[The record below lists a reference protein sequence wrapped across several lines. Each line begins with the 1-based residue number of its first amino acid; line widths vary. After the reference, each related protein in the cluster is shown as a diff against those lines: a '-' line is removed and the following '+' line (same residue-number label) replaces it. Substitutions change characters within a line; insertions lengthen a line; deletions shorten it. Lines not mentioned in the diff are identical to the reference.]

1 MKYYFLIL
9 VINLFSMAYS
19 FSDFFSYSGY
29 TNLYAINRIDDGSV
43 IKLPFRLLSS
53 DFNIDYMDFRVNAKW
68 GLEHKIKSFNT
79 SQPFSDFAY
88 DLISPD
94 NVDYTSA
101 FRELYFSYFP
111 FFGEIKIGKQIH
123 AWGATDISSPID
135 VLNPIDYYYLFTDTD
150 ETKLGRNSL
159 VMNLYLDYFLSGPIL
174 NSIKLELLIMPNYI
188 SNNIPNNDPDFPIT
202 LPASVQEY
210 QFLDMDNPI
219 EYGAYIQS
227 SPDNRLTWGVDMD
240 WTFYY
245 FSGYDRNFNLYGAN
259 VFSNDTDVLNV
270 TDTVFSYRKTEM
282 YALSNVSFIGDATI
296 RADLA
301 YFNTDAGSQSI
312 SDRAYY
318 GQDSISEFIDFP
330 NNIASSYFNISG
342 QYYQYNIQLEYPLPF
357 DIDFTSQIFGY
368 EKINIEG
375 DIVDV
380 ALTNFEIYLDGKD
393 FFYPGMGSSMAT
405 LAQNGLLINL
415 TKTIWD
421 DTIEFQFSNLLDT
434 KDKGQLTQLKLTYNI
449 IEDLNFSLLYYKGK
463 GNKSKYTDD
472 SNTDN
477 IDESLLYPFNAME
490 GFSHIRAQLQYFF

>member
-1 MKYYFLIL
+1 MKYHFLIL
-9 VINLFSMAYS
+9 VINLISISYS

-29 TNLYAINRIDDGSV
+29 TNLYAINRIEDGSV

-79 SQPFSDFAY
+79 RQPFSDLAY

-101 FRELYFSYFP
+101 FREFYFSYFP
-111 FFGEIKIGKQIH
+111 SFGEIKIGKQIH
-123 AWGATDISSPID
+123 TWGATDISSPID

-150 ETKLGRNSL
+150 ETKIGRNSL
-159 VMNLYLDYFLSGPIL
+159 VMDLYFEPIK
-174 NSIKLELLIMPNYI
+174 IEWIIMPNYI
-188 SNNIPNNDPDFPIT
+188 ANNIPNNDPDFPIT
-202 LPASVQEY
+202 LPASVQDY
-210 QFLDMDNPI
+210 QFLDQENLI
-219 EYGAYIQS
+219 EYGGYLQYS
-227 SPDNRLTWGVDMD
+227 MDNMD

-259 VFSNDTDVLNV
+259 VFSDSFDVNTV

-282 YALSNVSFIGDATI
+282 CALSNVSFIGDATI

-301 YFNTDAGSQSI
+301 YFNTDAGNQSI
-312 SDRAYY
+312 SDRTYY
-318 GQDSISEFIDFP
+318 GQDPISEFLDFS

-342 QYYQYNIQLEYPLPF
+342 QYYQYNVQLEYPLPF

-375 DIVDV
+375 DVVDV

-405 LAQNGLLINL
+405 LAKNGLLINL

-421 DTIEFQFSNLLDT
+421 DSMEFQFSNLLDT
-434 KDKGQLTQLKLTYNI
+434 KDSGQLTQLKLTYNI

-463 GNKSKYTDD
+463 GNQSQYPDD
-472 SNTDN
+472 PNTD

-490 GFSHIRAQLQYFF
+490 DFSHIRAQLQYFF